1 MVCYPVHP
9 AATVDDMNTREWDA
23 VILGGGVA
31 GLSAAQMLGRARRRT
46 LVIDAGEPRNRFAAH
61 MHGVLGHDG
70 VDPAELLARGRAEA
84 EAYGVVI
91 ESGAVTA
98 VADEDGALRIDRADG
113 QRESARAV
121 VVATGVRDVLPDI
134 PGLADQWGDAVFHCP
149 YCHGWEHADRRIGV
163 LATSAGSIHQIELAR
178 QWTDRVTAFTAAAGA
193 LDDETVS
200 RLTARGIRIV
210 EEPVHLVRALDGELA
225 AVVTTDGEAHPVD
238 AVLVAP
244 SPELDL
250 GFLDG
255 LALQRTDAP
264 GRPLAGDERGATSH
278 PRVWAAG
285 NVVQPFG
292 NVPLSMGSGSM
303 AGAAVNAALVSADAA
318 AAVAR
323 RDRRN
328 AEWEARYAAEERVW
342 SGHVNAT
349 LRDLAESL
357 PAGTALDV
365 GSGEGADA
373 AWLAERG
380 WQVTAVDVSETAV
393 RRAAAEARRRDLSPR
408 LRFVVQDASA
418 ALPEGRFDLVVTAF
432 LHSWEDDFPR
442 IEILRRAAT
451 RVGSGGHL
459 LVISHAAPPPW
470 SHEHAVPYMPLPDEE
485 LRLLG
490 LGDDEWERE
499 IVEVRPRA
507 TVSPAGDAAHLEDG
521 VILLRRR

>member
-1 MVCYPVHP
+1 MH
-9 AATVDDMNTREWDA
+9 TRIWDT

-46 LVIDAGEPRNRFAAH
+46 LVIDAGAPRNRFAAH

-84 EAYGVVI
+84 EGYGVVI
-91 ESGAVTA
+91 ESAGVTA
-98 VADEDGALRIDRADG
+98 LADEDGSLRIDRTDG
-113 QRESARAV
+113 RSEVARAV

-134 PGLADQWGDAVFHCP
+134 PDLAEHWGDTVFHCP
-149 YCHGWEHADRRIGV
+149 YCHGWEVADRRIGV
-163 LATSAGSIHQIELAR
+163 LATSAASIHQIELAR
-178 QWTDRVTAFTAAAGA
+178 QWSDRVTAFTAAAGV
-193 LDDETVS
+193 LDEETVS

-210 EEPVHLVRALDGELA
+210 TQPVRALRAAGRALE
-225 AVVTTDGEAHPVD
+225 AVVTVDGETHPVD
-238 AVLVAP
+238 ALLVAP
-244 SPELDL
+244 TPDLDL
-250 GFLDG
+250 RFAEG
-255 LALQRTDAP
+255 LALARTDAP
-264 GRPLAGDERGATSH
+264 GRPIAVDERGATSH

-303 AGAAVNAALVSADAA
+303 AGAGVNAALVSEDAG

-342 SGHVNAT
+342 SGRVNLT
-349 LRDLAESL
+349 LRDIAETL
-357 PAGTALDV
+357 PVGTALEV

-380 WQVTAVDVSETAV
+380 WRVTAVDVSETAV
-393 RRAAAEARRRDLSPR
+393 RRAADEAHRRGLSSR
-408 LRFVVQDASA
+408 LSFAVQDASVG
-418 ALPEGRFDLVVTAF
+418 LPEGPFDLVVAGF

-451 RVGSGGHL
+451 RVGPGGRL

-470 SHEHAVPYMPLPDEE
+470 AHEHTVPRMPGPAEE
-485 LRLLG
+485 VALFG
-490 LGDDEWERE
+490 LGDEEWERE
-499 IVEVRPRA
+499 IVDVRRRA
-507 TVSPAGDAAHLEDG
+507 AVAPSGEAAHLDDG